1 MVLDR
6 INSLLK
12 QLQFN
17 KSEVEIYKLLL
28 RRGEMTVRE
37 IAEEL
42 QLSTRIVRERLK
54 RLMKEGI
61 VGRRLVEREWI
72 GYVYYAENPEKVAKL
87 IKKKLMD
94 IIGVIE
100 GAPWVEQR

>member
-17 KSEVEIYKLLL
+17 RSEVEIYKLLL
-28 RRGEMTVRE
+28 RKGEMTVKE

-54 RLMKEGI
+54 RLVKEGI
-61 VGRRLVEREWI
+61 VGRRLIERGWI
-72 GYVYYAENPEKVAKL
+72 GYVYYAEDPNKVVQT
-87 IKKKLMD
+87 IKKRLLEVAGRID
-94 IIGVIE
+94 SIG
-100 GAPWVEQR
+100 

>member
-12 QLQFN
+12 QLCFN

-28 RRGEMTVRE
+28 RRGEMTVKE

-54 RLMKEGI
+54 RLVSEGI
-61 VGRRLVEREWI
+61 VGRRLIERGWI
-72 GYVYYAENPEKVAKL
+72 GYVYYAEDPNKVAQAIKRKL
-87 IKKKLMD
+87 LEVVSRID
-94 IIGVIE
+94 NIS
-100 GAPWVEQR
+100 

>member
-17 KSEVEIYKLLL
+17 RSEVEIYKLLL
-28 RRGEMTVRE
+28 RKGEMTVRE

-54 RLMKEGI
+54 RLVKEGI
-61 VGRRLVEREWI
+61 VGRRLIERGWI
-72 GYVYYAENPEKVAKL
+72 GYVYYAEDPSKVVQT
-87 IKKKLMD
+87 IKKRILEVAGRID
-94 IIGVIE
+94 NIS
-100 GAPWVEQR
+100 

>member
-6 INSLLK
+6 VNSLLK

-17 KSEVEIYKLLL
+17 KSEIEIYKLLL
-28 RRGEMTVRE
+28 RKGEMTVRE

-54 RLMKEGI
+54 RLVKEGI
-61 VGRRLVEREWI
+61 VERKLIERGWI
-72 GYVYYAENPEKVAKL
+72 GYVYYAEDPNKVAQA
-87 IKKKLMD
+87 IKKRL
-94 IIGVIE
+94 IE
-100 GAPWVEQR
+100 IAGMIDKCNK

>member
-6 INSLLK
+6 VNSLLR

-17 KSEVEIYKLLL
+17 RSEVEIYKLLL

-54 RLMKEGI
+54 RLVKEGI
-61 VGRRLVEREWI
+61 VGRRLIEKGWI
-72 GYVYYAENPEKVAKL
+72 GYVYYAEDPDKVARA
-87 IKKKLMD
+87 IKKKL
-94 IIGVIE
+94 IE
-100 GAPWVEQR
+100 IAGMIEKI

>member
-1 MVLDR
+1 MVLDS

-28 RRGEMTVRE
+28 KKGELTVRE

-54 RLMKEGI
+54 RLVKDGI
-61 VGRRLVEREWI
+61 VGRKLIERGWI
-72 GYVYYAENPEKVAKL
+72 GYVYYAEDPDKVAQT
-87 IKKKLMD
+87 IKKRLIEIAK
-94 IIGVIE
+94 VIDRC
-100 GAPWVEQR
+100 GKS

>member
-1 MVLDR
+1 MLEG

-12 QLQFN
+12 QLQFS

-28 RRGEMTVRE
+28 KKGEMTVRE

-54 RLMKEGI
+54 RLLKDGI
-61 VGRRLVEREWI
+61 VGRKLIERGWI
-72 GYVYYAENPEKVAKL
+72 GYVYYAEDPDKVVQA
-87 IKKKLMD
+87 IKKRL
-94 IIGVIE
+94 IE
-100 GAPWVEQR
+100 IAGMIDRCSKS

>member
-6 INSLLK
+6 VNSLLK

-17 KSEVEIYKLLL
+17 KSEIDIYKLLL
-28 RRGEMTVRE
+28 KKGEMTVRE

-54 RLMKEGI
+54 RLVKDGI
-61 VGRRLVEREWI
+61 VGRKLIEKGWI
-72 GYVYYAENPEKVAKL
+72 GYVYYAEDPDKVAQAIKRKL
-87 IKKKLMD
+87 IEMARMIDRCSK
-94 IIGVIE
+94 
-100 GAPWVEQR
+100 

>member
-1 MVLDR
+1 MVLDT

-17 KSEVEIYKLLL
+17 KSEIEIYKLLL
-28 RRGEMTVRE
+28 KKGEMTVRE

-54 RLMKEGI
+54 RLVEDGI
-61 VGRRLVEREWI
+61 VRRKLIERGWI
-72 GYVYYAENPEKVAKL
+72 GYVYYAEDPDKVAQV
-87 IKKKLMD
+87 IKKKLIEIAG
-94 IIGVIE
+94 IIERIKS
-100 GAPWVEQR
+100 